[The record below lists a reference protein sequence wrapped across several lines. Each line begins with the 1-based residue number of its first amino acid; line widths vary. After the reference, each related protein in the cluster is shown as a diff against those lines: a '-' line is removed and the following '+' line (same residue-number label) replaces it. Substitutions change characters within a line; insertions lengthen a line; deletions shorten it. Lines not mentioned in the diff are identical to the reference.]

1 MMKKLYILTL
11 FILSSLVHSTPEL
24 VDGFYILN
32 DEADL
37 RWFSDTTQTDKGS
50 KLNAKLNADIDLHDS
65 LWIPLSAGTGTPNYG
80 GIFDGDGHT
89 VSNMRII
96 GDSLKKIK
104 ASYQQ
109 NLGFVGPLS
118 GTLKNLRLENV
129 HIESTATGGKV
140 PNATGDKEKKAI
152 AIGTAVGWMNDVAK
166 VRNVSA
172 SGHIYA
178 FGDGQ
183 AVGGIVGNS
192 WNSIHDV
199 ESEVTIE
206 VKNLSFVG
214 GIVGM
219 SKKHLDIDSALWRGN
234 IIADS
239 GSTAYIGGIIGD
251 VYEGTAS
258 VKNAEFESE
267 TVTESVGRV
276 KDGIINADKLVYGV
290 YTLYDKNNIKTIL
303 LDGNYT
309 EAVRDGIFTSSMTVD
324 SIKLSREFN
333 PSKYSTITMPL
344 SVPRSKITGATFYNL
359 VEVVKNDLDKWEV
372 HVSEFRG
379 DTIFAGVPY
388 IIITNT
394 DSLSFS
400 RGEYKIAPVE
410 PDTVSSNGWSLI
422 GSFDYMLGS
431 DFGEDRANVYG
442 FAAKD
447 LGSFKA
453 GQFVKAGLGAK
464 IKPFR
469 VYLHHDVSGSL
480 NKVSGANTSY
490 PVYDFTDVDELDV
503 VIVDN
508 NSPMSLKKRKNPG
521 KISVEFVKKFDL
533 LGRRV
538 NR

>member
-1 MMKKLYILTL
+1 MKKLYILAL
-11 FILSSLVHSTPEL
+11 FILSSIAYGTAEL
-24 VDGFYILN
+24 VDGYYILN
-32 DEADL
+32 TEEEL
-37 RWFSDTTQTDKGS
+37 RWFADTTRTKEGA
-50 KLNAKLNADIDLHDS
+50 KLNAKLNADIDLHDR
-65 LWIPLSAGTGTPNYG
+65 LWIPLSAGTGSPAFSGT
-80 GIFDGDGHT
+80 FDGDGHT
-89 VSNMRII
+89 ISNMKII

-104 ASYQQ
+104 PSYQQ

-166 VRNVSA
+166 VSGVTS

-183 AVGGIVGNS
+183 AVGGIAGNS

-206 VKNLSFVG
+206 VKNLAFVG

-219 SKKHLDIDSALWRGN
+219 SKKHLDIDSALWKGN

-251 VYEGTAS
+251 VYEGTAE
-258 VKNAEFESE
+258 VKNSEFESE

-276 KDGIINADKLVYGV
+276 KEGTISADKLVYGV

-303 LDGNYT
+303 LDGDYT
-309 EAVRDGIFTSSMTVD
+309 EAVRDGVFTSSMTVD
-324 SIKLSREFN
+324 SIKLAREFN
-333 PSKYSTITMPL
+333 QSKYSTITMPL
-344 SVPRSKITGATFYNL
+344 SVPRSKISGATFYNL
-359 VEVVKNDLDKWEV
+359 VEVVKNDFDKWEV

-422 GSFDYMLGS
+422 GSFDYMIGS
-431 DFGEDRANVYG
+431 DFGDDRANVYG

-447 LGSFKA
+447 LGTFKA

-469 VYLHHDVSGSL
+469 VYLHHDISCSL

-503 VIVDN
+503 VIVDDN
-508 NSPMSLKKRKNPG
+508 RPMSLKKRKNPG
-521 KISVEFVKKFDL
+521 KISVEFVKQFDL

>member
-1 MMKKLYILTL
+1 MKKLYILAL
-11 FILSSLVHSTPEL
+11 FILSSIAYGTAEL
-24 VDGFYILN
+24 VDGYYILN
-32 DEADL
+32 TEEEL
-37 RWFSDTTQTDKGS
+37 RWFADTTRTKEGA

-65 LWIPLSAGTGTPNYG
+65 LWIPLSAGTGSPAFSGT
-80 GIFDGDGHT
+80 FDGDGHT
-89 VSNMRII
+89 ISNMKIV
-96 GDSLKKIK
+96 GDSLKKIDVK
-104 ASYQQ
+104 FQQ
-109 NLGFVGPLS
+109 NIGFVGPLS
-118 GTLKNLRLENV
+118 GTVKNLHLENV
-129 HIESTATGGKV
+129 YIKSTATGGTI

-152 AIGTAVGWMNDVAK
+152 TIGTVVGWMSELA
-166 VRNVSA
+166 NVSGVTS

-183 AVGGIVGNS
+183 AVGGIAGNS
-192 WNSIHDV
+192 WNIIHNV

-206 VKNLSFVG
+206 VKNLAFVG

-219 SKKHLDIDSALWRGN
+219 SKKHLDIDSALWKGN

-239 GSTAYIGGIIGD
+239 GSTAYIGGIIGN
-251 VYEGTAS
+251 VYEGTAE
-258 VKNAEFESE
+258 VKNSEFESE

-276 KDGIINADKLVYGV
+276 KDGTISADKLVYGV

-303 LDGNYT
+303 LDGDYT
-309 EAVRDGIFTSSMTVD
+309 EAVRDGVFTSSMTVD
-324 SIKLSREFN
+324 SIKLAREFN
-333 PSKYSTITMPL
+333 PSKYSTITMPV
-344 SVPRSKITGATFYNL
+344 SVPRSKISGATFYNL
-359 VEVVKNDLDKWEV
+359 VEVVKNDIDKWEV

-508 NSPMSLKKRKNPG
+508 NSPMSLKKRNNPG
-521 KISVEFVKKFDL
+521 KISVEFVKQFDL

-538 NR
+538 NH

>member
-1 MMKKLYILTL
+1 MKKLYILAL
-11 FILSSLVHSTPEL
+11 FILSSIAYGTAEL
-24 VDGFYILN
+24 VDGYYILN
-32 DEADL
+32 TEEEL
-37 RWFSDTTQTDKGS
+37 RWFADTTRTKEGA

-65 LWIPLSAGTGTPNYG
+65 LWIPLSAGTGSPAFSGT
-80 GIFDGDGHT
+80 FDGDGHT
-89 VSNMRII
+89 ISNMKIV
-96 GDSLKKIK
+96 GDSLKKIDVK
-104 ASYQQ
+104 FQQ
-109 NLGFVGPLS
+109 NIGFVGPLS
-118 GTLKNLRLENV
+118 GTVKNLHLENV
-129 HIESTATGGKV
+129 YIKSTATGGTI

-152 AIGTAVGWMNDVAK
+152 TIGTVVGWMSELAK
-166 VRNVSA
+166 ISGVTS

-183 AVGGIVGNS
+183 AVGGIAGNS
-192 WNSIHDV
+192 WNIIHNV

-206 VKNLSFVG
+206 VKNLAFVG

-219 SKKHLDIDSALWRGN
+219 SKKHLDIDSALWKGN

-239 GSTAYIGGIIGD
+239 GSTAYIGGIIGN
-251 VYEGTAS
+251 VYEGTAE
-258 VKNAEFESE
+258 VKNSEFESE

-276 KDGIINADKLVYGV
+276 KDGTISADKLVYGV
-290 YTLYDKNNIKTIL
+290 YTLYYKNNLKTIL
-303 LDGNYT
+303 LDGDYT
-309 EAVRDGIFTSSMTVD
+309 EAVRDGVFTSSMTVD
-324 SIKLSREFN
+324 SIKLAREFN
-333 PSKYSTITMPL
+333 PSKYSTITMPV
-344 SVPRSKITGATFYNL
+344 SVPRSKISGATFYNL
-359 VEVVKNDLDKWEV
+359 VEVVKNELDKWEV

-422 GSFDYMLGS
+422 GSFDYILGS

-447 LGSFKA
+447 LGTFKA

-508 NSPMSLKKRKNPG
+508 NSPMSLKKRNNPG
-521 KISVEFVKKFDL
+521 KISVEFVKQFDL

-538 NR
+538 NH

>member
-1 MMKKLYILTL
+1 MKKLYILAL
-11 FILSSLVHSTPEL
+11 FILSSIAYGTAEL
-24 VDGFYILN
+24 VDGYYILN
-32 DEADL
+32 TEEEL
-37 RWFSDTTQTDKGS
+37 RWFADTTRTKEGA
-50 KLNAKLNADIDLHDS
+50 KLNAKLNADIDLHDC
-65 LWIPLSAGTGTPNYG
+65 LWIPLSAGTGSPAFSGT
-80 GIFDGDGHT
+80 FDGDGHT
-89 VSNMRII
+89 ISNMKIV
-96 GDSLKKIK
+96 GDSLKKIDVK
-104 ASYQQ
+104 FQQ
-109 NLGFVGPLS
+109 NIGFVGPLS
-118 GTLKNLRLENV
+118 GTVKNLHLENV
-129 HIESTATGGKV
+129 YIKSTATGGTI

-152 AIGTAVGWMNDVAK
+152 TIGTVVGWMSELA
-166 VRNVSA
+166 NVSGVTS

-183 AVGGIVGNS
+183 AVGGIAGNS

-219 SKKHLDIDSALWRGN
+219 SKKHLDIDSALWKGN
-234 IIADS
+234 IIADT

-251 VYEGTAS
+251 VYEGTAE

-276 KDGIINADKLVYGV
+276 KDGTINADKLVYGV
-290 YTLYDKNNIKTIL
+290 YTLYDKNNLKTIL
-303 LDGNYT
+303 LDGDYT
-309 EAVRDGIFTSSMTVD
+309 EAVRDGVFTSSMTVD
-324 SIKLSREFN
+324 SIKLAREFN

-344 SVPRSKITGATFYNL
+344 SVPRSKISGATFYNL

-372 HVSEFRG
+372 HVSEFSG

-422 GSFDYMLGS
+422 GSFDYMIGS
-431 DFGEDRANVYG
+431 DFGDDRANVYG

-447 LGSFKA
+447 LGTFKA

-508 NSPMSLKKRKNPG
+508 SSPMSLKKRKNPG
-521 KISVEFVKKFDL
+521 KISVEFVKQFDL

>member
-1 MMKKLYILTL
+1 MKKLYILAL
-11 FILSSLVHSTPEL
+11 FILSSIAYGTAEL
-24 VDGFYILN
+24 VDGYYILN
-32 DEADL
+32 TEEEL
-37 RWFSDTTQTDKGS
+37 RWFADTTRTKEGA

-65 LWIPLSAGTGTPNYG
+65 LWIPLSAGTGSPAFSGT
-80 GIFDGDGHT
+80 FDGDGHT
-89 VSNMRII
+89 ISNMKIV
-96 GDSLKKIK
+96 GDSLKKIDVK
-104 ASYQQ
+104 FQQ
-109 NLGFVGPLS
+109 NIGFVGPLS
-118 GTLKNLRLENV
+118 GTVKNLHLENV
-129 HIESTATGGKV
+129 YIKSTATGGTI

-152 AIGTAVGWMNDVAK
+152 TIGTVVGWMSELA
-166 VRNVSA
+166 NVSGVTS

-183 AVGGIVGNS
+183 AVGGIAGNS
-192 WNSIHDV
+192 WNIIHNV

-206 VKNLSFVG
+206 VKNLAFVG

-219 SKKHLDIDSALWRGN
+219 SKKHLDIDSALWKGN

-239 GSTAYIGGIIGD
+239 GSTAYIGGIIGN
-251 VYEGTAS
+251 VYEGTAE
-258 VKNAEFESE
+258 VKNSEFESE

-276 KDGIINADKLVYGV
+276 KDGTISADKLVYGV
-290 YTLYDKNNIKTIL
+290 YTLYYKNNLKTIL
-303 LDGNYT
+303 LDGDYT
-309 EAVRDGIFTSSMTVD
+309 EAVRDGVFTSSMTVD
-324 SIKLSREFN
+324 SIKLAREFN
-333 PSKYSTITMPL
+333 PSKYSTITMPV
-344 SVPRSKITGATFYNL
+344 SVPRSKISGATFYNL
-359 VEVVKNDLDKWEV
+359 VEVVKNELDKWEV
-372 HVSEFRG
+372 HVSEFHG

-400 RGEYKIAPVE
+400 RGEYKIAHVK

-422 GSFDYMLGS
+422 GSFDYILGS
-431 DFGEDRANVYG
+431 DFGDDRANVYG

-521 KISVEFVKKFDL
+521 KISVEFVKQFDL